1 MTFLRETSIIIAME
15 EMNQELTVVYEDN
28 HVIVVVKPQNV
39 PSCPDETGDRDML
52 TMVKEY
58 IKEKYNKPGDAFV
71 GLVHRLD
78 RPTGGIMVFA
88 KTSKAASRLSEDV
101 RSGEFEKKYYAI
113 VVGKPREKAAVNLT
127 HYLMKNTEKNIVKAV
142 PMATEGAKIAVLDY
156 TTIEQK
162 NGLSLLGIRLHTG
175 RAHQIRVQMATIGC
189 PVFGDQKYGEGK
201 SPVGTNL
208 ALWAVELKFIHPT
221 TKEKMTF
228 RVFPPT
234 EDAPWKYFDIN
245 RYLAITIKNDL
256 Y

>member
-1 MTFLRETSIIIAME
+1 MQEDK
-15 EMNQELTVVYEDN
+15 NVQELTVVYEDN
-28 HVIVVVKPQNV
+28 HVIVVMKPQNV

-58 IKEKYNKPGDAFV
+58 IKVKYNKPGDAFV

-78 RPTGGIMVFA
+78 RPTGGVMVFA
-88 KTSKAASRLSEDV
+88 KTSKAASRLSEEV
-101 RSGEFEKKYYAI
+101 RNGELEKKYYAV
-113 VVGKPREKAAVNLT
+113 VVGKPREKACVELT
-127 HYLMKNTEKNIVKAV
+127 HYLLKNTEKNIVKAV

-156 TTIEQK
+156 NTIEAK
-162 NGLSLLGIRLHTG
+162 GGLTLLGVRLHTG

-189 PVFGDQKYGEGK
+189 PVFGDQKYGAGK

-234 EDAPWKYFDIN
+234 EEIPWKNFDIS
-245 RYLAITIKNDL
+245 RYLAVTIKNNDL

>member
-1 MTFLRETSIIIAME
+1 MIIFRME
-15 EMNQELTVVYEDN
+15 EEIKQQELTVVYEDN
-28 HVIVVVKPQNV
+28 HVIVVMKPQNV
-39 PSCPDETGDRDML
+39 PSCPDDTGDRDML
-52 TMVKEY
+52 TMVKDY
-58 IKEKYNKPGDAFV
+58 LKEKYNKPGEAFV

-78 RPTGGIMVFA
+78 RPTGGVMVFA

-101 RSGEFEKKYYAI
+101 RNGNFEKKYYAV
-113 VVGKPREKAAVNLT
+113 VVGKPREKSCVELT
-127 HYLMKNTEKNIVKAV
+127 HYLLKNTEKNIVKVV

-156 TTIEQK
+156 NTVETK
-162 NGLSLLGIRLHTG
+162 NGLTLLGIRLHTG
-175 RAHQIRVQMATIGC
+175 RAHQIRVQIATIGC
-189 PVFGDQKYGEGK
+189 PVFGDQKYGAGK

-234 EDAPWKYFDIN
+234 EEVPWKFFDIS
-245 RYLAITIKNDL
+245 RYLAITIKNDI